1 MRRLP
6 LCLIALFAVSL
17 FAADF
22 WKAKDPSQWSNDE
35 VTKML
40 TKSPWAKSFLIQTV
54 GFPAGGDATGGGGNT
69 GGGGG
74 GGRGGGGMGAGLP
87 AGPAVPPIVVR
98 WEGAAP
104 VRAALARQRLSFPAE
119 IEKVLQENYVV
130 SLTGFQLRGPRRGGP
145 SDASGSGV
153 RGAQTKED
161 QRTGGPPTGANPN
174 AGLPVLRNPSIKY
187 SGRQAIPPD
196 RIMVVSTHQ
205 GPGLYLL
212 FSRKNTIGIND
223 NEVTVEFTINGVTTK
238 AKFKL
243 KDMEYHGKLEL

>member
-1 MRRLP
+1 M
-6 LCLIALFAVSL
+6 
-17 FAADF
+17 
-22 WKAKDPSQWSNDE
+22 
-35 VTKML
+35 
-40 TKSPWAKSFLIQTV
+40 
-54 GFPAGGDATGGGGNT
+54 GGG
-69 GGGGG
+69 
-74 GGRGGGGMGAGLP
+74 LP
-87 AGPAVPPIVVR
+87 VGPAVPPIVVR

-104 VRAALARQRLSFPAE
+104 VRAALARQRLAFPAE

-130 SLTGFQLRGPRRGGP
+130 SLTGFQLRGP

-161 QRTGGPPTGANPN
+161 QRIGGPPAGTNPN

-212 FSRKNTIGIND
+212 FGRKNTIGIND
-223 NEVTVEFTINGVTTK
+223 NEVTVEFTIYGVTTK

>member
-1 MRRLP
+1 MKRLP

-17 FAADF
+17 SAADF

-40 TKSPWAKSFLIQTV
+40 TKSPWAKSFVIQTV
-54 GFPAGGDATGGGGNT
+54 GFPAGGDVMGGGAGA
-69 GGGGG
+69 GG
-74 GGRGGGGMGAGLP
+74 GGRGGRGMGGGMP
-87 AGPAVPPIVVR
+87 VGPAVPPIVVR

-104 VRAALARQRLSFPAE
+104 VRAALARQRLAFPAE
-119 IEKVLQENYVV
+119 MEKALQENYVV

-153 RGAQTKED
+153 RGVQTKED
-161 QRTGGPPTGANPN
+161 QRIGGPPTDANPN

-196 RIMVVSTHQ
+196 RIMVVSTRQ

-223 NEVTVEFTINGVTTK
+223 NEVTVEFTIYGVTTK